1 VGLLPYQQSIANNQS
16 FSYILLLYHSFLPPL
31 RCVFQHV
38 VDPADA
44 NAIVDAIEIG
54 GVIASIGCIELSEAA
69 FDATDEL
76 LRCCTLYASPG
87 KNKEEISM
95 DDKKCISYHFLTFS
109 FPLLP
114 LPRH

>member
-1 VGLLPYQQSIANNQS
+1 
-16 FSYILLLYHSFLPPL
+16 
-31 RCVFQHV
+31 V

-76 LRCCTLYASPG
+76 LRCCTLYVSPG
-87 KNKEEISM
+87 KKKEEISM
-95 DDKKCISYHFLTFS
+95 NNNHCISYSFSLTFS
-109 FPLLP
+109 FPFLSFPSHSFPFLP
-114 LPRH
+114 IPRH